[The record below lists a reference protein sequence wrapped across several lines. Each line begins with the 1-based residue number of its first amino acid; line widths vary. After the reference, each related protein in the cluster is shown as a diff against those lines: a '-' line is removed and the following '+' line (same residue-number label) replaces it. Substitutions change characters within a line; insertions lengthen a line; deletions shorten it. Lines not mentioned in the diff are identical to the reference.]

1 MLGRHFTLQAVR
13 QDDKFGAFG
22 KRAHILV
29 SEHRLSGQPNDAV
42 ERVRLDL
49 LMMIA
54 SSICEYESS
63 TGP

>member
-49 LMMIA
+49 LLMIA
-54 SSICEYESS
+54 SSI
-63 TGP
+63 